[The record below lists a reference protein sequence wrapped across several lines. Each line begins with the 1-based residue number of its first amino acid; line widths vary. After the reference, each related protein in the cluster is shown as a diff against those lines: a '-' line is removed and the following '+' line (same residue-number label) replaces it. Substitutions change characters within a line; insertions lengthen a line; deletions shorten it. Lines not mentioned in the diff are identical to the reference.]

1 MHSTIENDM
10 NNALPALQDSYE
22 SIVPKA
28 AAEMKKYKW
37 DDGVGKN
44 LKSKVVYALENELR
58 CTLIGDH
65 LRTIVEFDLSDI
77 FLAYEEAK
85 EVLEGEK

>member
-10 NNALPALQDSYE
+10 NNALLALQDSYE

-28 AAEMKKYKW
+28 TAEMKKYKW
-37 DDGVGKN
+37 DDGVGKK
-44 LKSKVVYALENELR
+44 LKSNVVDAIEAELHR
-58 CTLIGDH
+58 SLLDDH
-65 LRTIVEFDLSDI
+65 LKSIVEFDLSDI